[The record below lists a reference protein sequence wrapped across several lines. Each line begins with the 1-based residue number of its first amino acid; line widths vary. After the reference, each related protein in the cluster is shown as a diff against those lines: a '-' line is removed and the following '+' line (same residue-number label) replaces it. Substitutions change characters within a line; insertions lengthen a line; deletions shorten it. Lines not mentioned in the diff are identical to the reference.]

1 MTTTSTQSPVRRPA
15 TDVDLR
21 QVVKW
26 GLMAAIIFSFIA
38 AINMPVVLDRKV
50 IIEGVLTLGMVS
62 MLWVPIVF
70 GYLAAKEDVLEGLEP
85 PQKGARDLVAGL
97 VAGAIGGSGFALF
110 LIVINTVDVRE
121 IFINLGP
128 QLVEQLTFG
137 RGMPAGALLWI
148 VVGAGL
154 GLIGG
159 GVHVVS
165 TKARAAF
172 AWALLLPLILANMEI
187 IVEDIFQSLSLEWVY
202 DFLYAT
208 RGGLTVA
215 GAVIFAA
222 IGALLGFRS
231 GGTGVTR
238 VRQHYASLEG
248 AKLCRWNII
257 AAVITLALIVVLPII
272 VGGLANEILATVGL
286 FLLMALGL
294 NVVVGFAG
302 MLDLGYVAFFA
313 VGAYTTAVLTA
324 PTSPTFQPMLTLN
337 FLTPEGWL
345 VIGAVILVSI
355 AAGLVVGTPVIR
367 MRGDYLAIVTLGFG
381 EIVRITIGSIATQ
394 PLFGGANGIRQIP
407 SSELGPIVL
416 KGTNAQ
422 TIFYV
427 VAIFAGIA
435 IYVSWRL
442 LHSRIGR
449 AWAALRED
457 ESVADSMGVNTVNMK
472 LLAFVIGAILAGFA
486 GMIFSVKVGSVFPQ
500 SFALLVSVIILVIV
514 IVGGMG
520 SIVGVIVGAAV
531 LIGVLGGPTQ
541 PGLLAEVAEY
551 KLLLY
556 GAILVFMMLKRPE
569 GLWPSVRRQRELHQE
584 EFLQDAW
591 LEQQAGG
598 DEAENEGDQL
608 AQEAERDEGEDE
620 QKIRILEP
628 EE

>member
-1 MTTTSTQSPVRRPA
+1 MTATSTQSPVRRPA
-15 TDVDLR
+15 TDADWR

-26 GLMAAIIFSFIA
+26 GLLAAVIFSFIA

-50 IIEGVLTLGMVS
+50 IVEGVLKLGMVS
-62 MLWVPIVF
+62 MLWIPIVF
-70 GYLAAKEDVLEGLEP
+70 GYLAAKEDVLEGMEP

-97 VAGAIGGSGFALF
+97 VAGAVGGTGFVLF
-110 LIVINTVDVRE
+110 LILIDTVDLRD

-128 QLVEQLTFG
+128 QLVEELTFG

-148 VVGAGL
+148 VVAAVL
-154 GLIGG
+154 GLVGG
-159 GVHVVS
+159 GLHVVS
-165 TKARAAF
+165 KGLRAAF

-187 IVEDIFQSLSLEWVY
+187 IVEDIFQSLGLEGVY

-208 RGGLTVA
+208 KGGLTVA
-215 GAVIFAA
+215 GAVVFAA
-222 IGALLGFRS
+222 IGALIGFRS
-231 GGTGVTR
+231 GGTGVNR
-238 VRQHYASLEG
+238 LRQHYASLEG
-248 AKLCRWNII
+248 GKLRRWNIT
-257 AAVITLALIVVLPII
+257 AAIIILALIVVLPMI
-272 VGGLANEILATVGL
+272 VGGLANELLATVGL

-324 PTSPTFQPMLTLN
+324 PTSPTLKPMLTLN

-355 AAGLVVGTPVIR
+355 AAGLIVGTPVIR

-416 KGTNAQ
+416 KGSNAQ

-435 IYVSWRL
+435 VYVSWRL

-500 SFALLVSVIILVIV
+500 SFALLVSIIILVIV

-520 SIVGVIVGAAV
+520 SIMGVIVGAAV

-541 PGLLAEVAEY
+541 PGLLTEVAEY

-591 LEQQAGG
+591 LKQQAGG
-598 DEAENEGDQL
+598 DEAENEDARQQ
-608 AQEAERDEGEDE
+608 AEAGEADDEE
-620 QKIRILEP
+620 KVRVLEP
-628 EE
+628 EA

>member
-1 MTTTSTQSPVRRPA
+1 MTATSTQSPVRRPA
-15 TDVDLR
+15 TDADWR

-26 GLMAAIIFSFIA
+26 GLLAAVIFSFIA

-50 IIEGVLTLGMVS
+50 IVEGVLKLGMVS
-62 MLWVPIVF
+62 MLWIPIVF
-70 GYLAAKEDVLEGLEP
+70 GYLAAKEDVLEGMEP

-97 VAGAIGGSGFALF
+97 VAGAVGGTGFVLF
-110 LIVINTVDVRE
+110 LILIDTVDLRD

-128 QLVEQLTFG
+128 QLVEELTFG

-148 VVGAGL
+148 VVAAVL
-154 GLIGG
+154 GLVGG
-159 GVHVVS
+159 GLHVVS
-165 TKARAAF
+165 KGLRAAF

-187 IVEDIFQSLSLEWVY
+187 IVEDIFQSLGLEGVY

-208 RGGLTVA
+208 KGGLTVA
-215 GAVIFAA
+215 GAVVFAA
-222 IGALLGFRS
+222 IGALIGFRS
-231 GGTGVTR
+231 GGTGVNR
-238 VRQHYASLEG
+238 LRQHYASLEG
-248 AKLCRWNII
+248 GKLRRWNIT
-257 AAVITLALIVVLPII
+257 AAIIILALIVVLPMI
-272 VGGLANEILATVGL
+272 VGGLANELLATVGL
-286 FLLMALGL
+286 FLLMGLGL

-324 PTSPTFQPMLTLN
+324 PTSPTLKPMLTLN

-355 AAGLVVGTPVIR
+355 AAGLIVGTPVIR

-416 KGTNAQ
+416 KGSNAQ

-435 IYVSWRL
+435 VYVSWRL

-500 SFALLVSVIILVIV
+500 SFALLVSIIILVIV

-520 SIVGVIVGAAV
+520 SIMGVIVGAAV

-541 PGLLAEVAEY
+541 PGLLTEVAEY

-591 LEQQAGG
+591 LKQQAGG
-598 DEAENEGDQL
+598 DEAENEDARQQ
-608 AQEAERDEGEDE
+608 AEAGEADDEE
-620 QKIRILEP
+620 KVRVLEP
-628 EE
+628 EA

>member
-1 MTTTSTQSPVRRPA
+1 MTATSTQSPVRRPA
-15 TDVDLR
+15 TDADWR

-26 GLMAAIIFSFIA
+26 GLLAAVIFSFIA

-50 IIEGVLTLGMVS
+50 IVEGVLKLGMVS
-62 MLWVPIVF
+62 MLWIPIVF
-70 GYLAAKEDVLEGLEP
+70 GYLAAKEDVLEGMEP

-97 VAGAIGGSGFALF
+97 VAGAVGGTGFVLF
-110 LIVINTVDVRE
+110 LILIDTVDLRD

-128 QLVEQLTFG
+128 QLVEELTFG

-148 VVGAGL
+148 VVAAVL
-154 GLIGG
+154 GLVGG
-159 GVHVVS
+159 GLHVVS
-165 TKARAAF
+165 KGLRAAF

-187 IVEDIFQSLSLEWVY
+187 IVEDIFQSLGLEGVY

-208 RGGLTVA
+208 KGGLTVA
-215 GAVIFAA
+215 GAVVFAA
-222 IGALLGFRS
+222 IGALIGFRS
-231 GGTGVTR
+231 GGTGVNR
-238 VRQHYASLEG
+238 LRQHYASLEG
-248 AKLCRWNII
+248 GKLRRWNIT
-257 AAVITLALIVVLPII
+257 AAIIILALIVVLPMI
-272 VGGLANEILATVGL
+272 VGGLANELLATVGL
-286 FLLMALGL
+286 FLLMGLGL

-324 PTSPTFQPMLTLN
+324 PTSPTLKPMLTLN

-355 AAGLVVGTPVIR
+355 AAGLIVGTPVIR

-416 KGTNAQ
+416 KGSNAQ

-435 IYVSWRL
+435 VYVSWRL

-500 SFALLVSVIILVIV
+500 SFALLVSIIILVIV

-520 SIVGVIVGAAV
+520 SIMGVIVGAAV

-591 LEQQAGG
+591 LKQQAGG
-598 DEAENEGDQL
+598 DEAENEDARQQ
-608 AQEAERDEGEDE
+608 AEAGEADDEE
-620 QKIRILEP
+620 KVRVLEP
-628 EE
+628 EA

>member
-1 MTTTSTQSPVRRPA
+1 MTATSTQSPVRRPA
-15 TDVDLR
+15 TDADWR

-26 GLMAAIIFSFIA
+26 GLLAAVIFSFIA

-50 IIEGVLTLGMVS
+50 IVEGVLNLGMVS
-62 MLWVPIVF
+62 MLWIPIVF
-70 GYLAAKEDVLEGLEP
+70 GYLAAKEDVLEGMEP

-97 VAGAIGGSGFALF
+97 VAGAVGGTGFVLF
-110 LIVINTVDVRE
+110 LILIDTVDLRD

-128 QLVEQLTFG
+128 QLVEELTFG

-148 VVGAGL
+148 VVAAVL
-154 GLIGG
+154 GLVGG
-159 GVHVVS
+159 GLHVVS
-165 TKARAAF
+165 KGLRAAF

-187 IVEDIFQSLSLEWVY
+187 IVEDIFQSLGLEGVY

-208 RGGLTVA
+208 NGGLTVA
-215 GAVIFAA
+215 GAVVFAA
-222 IGALLGFRS
+222 IGALIGFRS
-231 GGTGVTR
+231 GGTGVNR
-238 VRQHYASLEG
+238 LRQHYASLEG
-248 AKLCRWNII
+248 GKLRRWNIT
-257 AAVITLALIVVLPII
+257 AAIIILALIVVLPMI
-272 VGGLANEILATVGL
+272 VGGLANELLATVGL

-324 PTSPTFQPMLTLN
+324 PTSPTLKPMLTLN

-345 VIGAVILVSI
+345 VMGAVSLVSI
-355 AAGLVVGTPVIR
+355 AAGLIVGTPVIR

-416 KGTNAQ
+416 KGSNAQ

-435 IYVSWRL
+435 VYVSWRL

-500 SFALLVSVIILVIV
+500 SFALLVSIIILVIV

-520 SIVGVIVGAAV
+520 SIMGVIVGAAV

-591 LEQQAGG
+591 LKQQAGG
-598 DEAENEGDQL
+598 DEAENEDARQQ
-608 AQEAERDEGEDE
+608 AEAGEADDEE
-620 QKIRILEP
+620 KVRVLEP
-628 EE
+628 ED